1 MGDISGGHIVAKYLK
16 EIEGIDSIFSL
27 SGGHIM
33 PIYDGCMDSDVSV
46 VDVRHEQAASMAA
59 QAWGIFKGKPGVCL
73 VTAGPGF
80 TNSLT
85 GVANAFLENAP
96 MVVLSGMCAIP
107 DIDKGA
113 LQDMN
118 QVDMIRPVV
127 KWAGRCLETRRIP
140 EYLESAFRYA
150 VCGRPGPTF
159 LEIPPD
165 VLYGTESED
174 EVGYPPIGSTNYR
187 LAPDAP
193 ALQKAAELIDKAERP
208 LLIGGSGVGLSE
220 CGEELTAFIE
230 KTQTPTLLMNDGR
243 GTIPDDHPLSLWDG
257 GLTGMLAAMS
267 MADVILSIGIR
278 FNWVLAYGAP
288 MASAKLIRVDIDAGE
303 VDRNRPAD
311 VALVGDAGAVLGKL
325 NERVEE
331 RDRSQ
336 WLNSLQEAFGPLTA
350 EERERKETASDPI
363 HPVRLVHLLRQVTGD
378 DPINIV
384 DGGDT
389 VYFGLTGLRAKE
401 RAGVIGSGLLF
412 GCLGTG
418 VPFALGAQVARPDER
433 VVLLTGDGAFG
444 MNAMEFES
452 AARHCLPI
460 VCVICNDQAWGMV
473 KHGHRLATGH
483 TGVCGTDLG
492 IIHYEKVVEALGGH
506 GEFVTRDEE
515 IVPAI
520 ERAMESGKPA
530 CVNVITDPTVT
541 SPATVMFAQGFDF

>member
-1 MGDISGGHIVAKYLK
+1 MGELRGGHIVAKYLK
-16 EIEGIDSIFSL
+16 ENEGIDTVFSL

-33 PIYDGCMDSDVSV
+33 PIYDGCMEYGVGI
-46 VDVRHEQAASMAA
+46 VDVRHEQAAPMMAH
-59 QAWGIFKGKPGVCL
+59 AWSIYKGKPGVCL

-85 GVANAFLENAP
+85 GVANAFLENVP
-96 MVVLSGMCAIP
+96 MVVLSGMCALP

-118 QVDMIRPVV
+118 QADMIKPVV
-127 KWAGRCLETRRIP
+127 KWAGRCRETKRIP

-150 VCGRPGPTF
+150 VAGRPGPTF

-165 VLYGTESED
+165 ALYLSEEEERVAFPVKGSRKYTVVPDEESLE
-174 EVGYPPIGSTNYR
+174 
-187 LAPDAP
+187 
-193 ALQKAAELIDKAERP
+193 KAAELINGSERP
-208 LLIGGSGVGLSE
+208 VLLGGSGICHSE
-220 CGEELTAFIE
+220 CGDEVKAFVE
-230 KTQTPTLLMNDGR
+230 KTGIPTLLMNNGR
-243 GTIPDDHPLSLWDG
+243 GTLSDDDPLSLWDG

-267 MADVILSIGIR
+267 MADVVISAGIR
-278 FNWVLAYGAP
+278 LNWVLSYGQP
-288 MASAKLIRVDIDAGE
+288 MADARLIRIDIDPAE
-303 VDRNRPAD
+303 VDRNQPAD
-311 VALVGDAGAVLGKL
+311 VALVGDAGSVLGQLRGK
-325 NERVEE
+325 VEAK
-331 RDRSQ
+331 DRGE
-336 WLNSLQEAFGPLTA
+336 WLGTLRSTFRSLTEA
-350 EERERKETASDPI
+350 EEKQKETASDPI
-363 HPVRLVHLLRQVTGD
+363 HPVRLVHLLRQAVGD

-418 VPFALGAQVARPDER
+418 VPFAIGAQVARPEER
-433 VVLLTGDGAFG
+433 VVLLSGDGAFG
-444 MNAMEFES
+444 FNTLEFET

-460 VCVICNDQAWGMV
+460 VAVICNDQAWGMV
-473 KHGHRLATGH
+473 KHGHRLATGAE
-483 TGVCGTDLG
+483 GVCGTDLG
-492 IIHYEKVVEALGGH
+492 IIHYERIVEALGGH

-520 ERAMESGKPA
+520 ERAMDSGKPA

-541 SPATVMFAQGFDF
+541 SPATMMFAQGFDF